1 MDGFWF
7 RAERVGEMSENKTK
21 PTEVSVEDF
30 LATISEQ
37 RADEARKIMQIM
49 GQITGESAVIWGPSI
64 S

>member
-1 MDGFWF
+1 
-7 RAERVGEMSENKTK
+7 MSENKTK